1 MVLFY
6 SVCLAELCAHRQK
19 EKMIRFRLKK
29 ICISALAAVITLT
42 MLTACSGNILTDTV
56 PAAEDNM
63 FADDPNIS
71 RQTKAVIRVGLFRGE
86 DYDYWNSELK
96 SMGAELLHSRLITSY
111 QARNYESME
120 DTWAALCSSM
130 GMASRGRLE
139 FVEDAFYTLDRMS
152 DGEIDEMFDRDD
164 LDLMLTF
171 GTASGK
177 VMTANADRIAYD
189 FMVYGATNTVN
200 SGIVKSETERFSD
213 NAFAQVDTE
222 ETRRT
227 MQSAYDLFH
236 FQNVGVVYEDN
247 EDAYIYS
254 GVDVLDEMA
263 ETYGFTVH
271 KVFVN
276 ESAGPEDDERFYT
289 ELKAAYDS
297 LLPKIDTLIITTST
311 IEDDKIP
318 ELLEDIIEAG
328 IVTIS
333 QESEEQCRMG
343 ALMFLL
349 VASAEEDGMFMAKT
363 IGDYCQGTPIADLP
377 MVYVSQPK
385 LFLNYE
391 TIKRTGVRIPM
402 KAFMIADTIYTKE
415 DMQ

>member
-1 MVLFY
+1 MMTGT
-6 SVCLAELCAHRQK
+6 K
-19 EKMIRFRLKK
+19 FRKT
-29 ICISALAAVITLT
+29 CISIAAFALVMT
-42 MLTACSGNILTDTV
+42 MLTACAGITLPATYSESETV
-56 PAAEDNM
+56 EDM
-63 FADDPNIS
+63 FANDPNIS
-71 RQTKAVIRVGLFRGE
+71 RQTKAVIRVGCFRGE
-86 DYDYWNSELK
+86 DYYYWNDELK
-96 SMGAELLHSRLITSY
+96 SMGAQLLHSRLITGY
-111 QARNYESME
+111 QARNYETME
-120 DTWAALCSSM
+120 DTWEALVSSV

-139 FVEDAFYTLDRMS
+139 FVEDAFYTLDQMS
-152 DGEIDEMFDRDD
+152 DKDIDAMLSRDD

-177 VMTANADRIAYD
+177 VMTGNADKIAYD

-200 SGIVKSETERFSD
+200 SGIVKSETERYSD

-227 MQSAYDLFH
+227 MQAAYDLFR

-254 GVDVLDEMA
+254 GIDVLDEMA

-271 KVFVN
+271 RVFVD
-276 ESAGPEDDERFYT
+276 ESSGPEDDERFYS
-289 ELKAAYDS
+289 ELKAAYAS
-297 LLPKIDTLIITTST
+297 LLPKIDTMIITTST

-318 ELLEDIIEAG
+318 ELIEDFIDAG
-328 IVTIS
+328 IVTIT
-333 QESEEQCRMG
+333 QESEDECRMG
-343 ALMFLL
+343 ALMFLM
-349 VASAEEDGMFMAKT
+349 VASAEEDGMFMANT
-363 IGDYCQGTPIADLP
+363 IGDYCQGTPISELP

-391 TIKRTGVRIPM
+391 TIRRTGVRIPM
-402 KAFMIADTIYTKE
+402 KAYMIADTIYTKE

>member
-1 MVLFY
+1 MTRPKF
-6 SVCLAELCAHRQK
+6 
-19 EKMIRFRLKK
+19 KK
-29 ICISALAAVITLT
+29 IYISVIAITVALV
-42 MLTACSGNILTDTV
+42 MLTACSAGILPETNA
-56 PAAEDNM
+56 AAEEDM
-63 FADDPNIS
+63 FANDPNIS
-71 RQTKAVIRVGLFRGE
+71 RQTKAVIRVGAFRGE
-86 DYDYWNSELK
+86 DYYYWNDELK
-96 SMGAELLHSRLITSY
+96 SMGSELLHNRLITGY
-111 QARNYESME
+111 QTRNYESMDE
-120 DTWAALCSSM
+120 TWDALVASV
-130 GMASRGRLE
+130 GMANRGRLE
-139 FVEDAFYTLDRMS
+139 FVEDAFYTLDQMS
-152 DGEIDEMFDRDD
+152 EDEIDAMLDRDD

-343 ALMFLL
+343 ALMFLM
-349 VASAEEDGMFMAKT
+349 VASAGEDGMFMAKT